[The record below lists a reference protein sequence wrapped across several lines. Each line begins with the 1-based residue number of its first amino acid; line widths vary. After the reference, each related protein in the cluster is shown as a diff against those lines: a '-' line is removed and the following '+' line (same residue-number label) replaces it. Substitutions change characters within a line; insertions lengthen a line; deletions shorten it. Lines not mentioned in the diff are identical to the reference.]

1 MLVSNRLFSI
11 LAFMMF
17 CIDGLLGLYISSMS
31 KFASFKFMSIL
42 GNLFNI
48 TGAILL
54 SNIVLSNKKVKTF
67 ICDVF
72 AGFVLWGH
80 IFISI
85 GAYSI
90 VFILHY
96 FYNLPSSNHVMNF
109 VLYYFLYMLLPL
121 ILVDEYVFSIRAK
134 INIHLDS
141 RANYLGVFFVF
152 SGLLIQFIGS
162 IKDFMS

>member
-1 MLVSNRLFSI
+1 MRVSNRLFAI
-11 LAFMMF
+11 LAFLMF
-17 CIDGLLGLYISSMS
+17 CIGGLLGFYISSMS
-31 KFASFKFMSIL
+31 KFASYKLMSVL

-48 TGAILL
+48 TGALLL

-80 IFISI
+80 LLISI
-85 GAYSI
+85 GAYVI
-90 VFILHY
+90 VFIVSF
-96 FYNLPSSNHVMNF
+96 FYNLPSSNHVMSF
-109 VLYYFLYMLLPL
+109 VLCYFFYMLLPL
-121 ILVDEYVFSIRAK
+121 IVVDEYVFSVQAR
-134 INIHLDS
+134 INIPLDS

-152 SGLLIQFIGS
+152 SGLLVQLVGS